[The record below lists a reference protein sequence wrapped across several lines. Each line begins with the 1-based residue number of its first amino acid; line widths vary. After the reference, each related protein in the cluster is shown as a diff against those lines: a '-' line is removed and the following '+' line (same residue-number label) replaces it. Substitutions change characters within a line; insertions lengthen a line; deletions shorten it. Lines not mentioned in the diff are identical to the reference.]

1 MYHNNGTPSFLGFIK
16 MQATG
21 QPLNARNILLYLYPM
36 QLTLHPFELKFRY
49 TFTISRKS
57 KDVQPL
63 LVVALEQDGYSGLGE
78 TADNAYYHITVP
90 KLMED
95 INAHRAIIE
104 NYHLTTPESFW
115 ETMYPLLKDNLFA
128 LCALDLAAHDLYAK
142 MQGKKLYEVWGL
154 DISHNPMTD
163 YTIGIDT
170 VENMVKKL
178 EEFPWP
184 IYKIKLGTKDDI
196 AIIKELRKHTNA
208 TFRVDANCA
217 WGVEE
222 TLRNAA
228 AFAELG
234 VEFIEQPM
242 PAENREG
249 MKEVF
254 AKSALPLIAD
264 ESCIT
269 ESDVA
274 ACKGL
279 FHGINIKLTKCGG
292 ITPARRMIA
301 EARELGLKVMTG
313 SMNESTVGT
322 SAVAHLLPYLD
333 YVDMDGPLLL
343 AEDVADGVKIVDGKI
358 YYADRP
364 GTGAILK

>member
-1 MYHNNGTPSFLGFIK
+1 
-16 MQATG
+16 
-21 QPLNARNILLYLYPM
+21 M
-36 QLTLHPFELKFRY
+36 QLTLYPFELKFKH

-63 LVVALEQDGYSGLGE
+63 LVVKLEQDGLSGLGE
-78 TADNAYYHITVP
+78 TADNSYYNMTVP
-90 KLMED
+90 RLMED
-95 INAHRAIIE
+95 INAHRDLIE
-104 NYHLTTPESFW
+104 GYTLDTPEELWNTLF
-115 ETMYPLLKDNLFA
+115 PLFKDNLFA
-128 LCALDLAAHDLYAK
+128 LCAIDLAAHDLYAK
-142 MQGKKLYEVWGL
+142 KQGKKLYEVWGL

-170 VENMVKKL
+170 VENMVSKL
-178 EEFPWP
+178 KEFPWP
-184 IYKIKLGTKDDI
+184 IYKIKLGTKEDI
-196 AIIKELRKHTNA
+196 AIIEELRKHTNA
-208 TFRVDANCA
+208 IFRVDANCA

-228 AFAELG
+228 AFKSLG

-242 PAENREG
+242 PAADIDG
-249 MKEVF
+249 MRRVYEQ
-254 AKSALPLIAD
+254 SALPLIAD

-269 ESDVA
+269 EADVA
-274 ACKGL
+274 LCKGL

-301 EARELGLKVMTG
+301 EAKQLGMQVMTG

-343 AEDVADGVKIVDGKI
+343 AEDTADGVKIVDGRI
-358 YYADRP
+358 IYADRP
-364 GTGAILK
+364 GTGALLR

>member
-1 MYHNNGTPSFLGFIK
+1 
-16 MQATG
+16 
-21 QPLNARNILLYLYPM
+21 M
-36 QLTLHPFELKFRY
+36 QLTLYPFELKFKH

-63 LVVALEQDGYSGLGE
+63 LVVKLEQDGLSGLGE
-78 TADNAYYHITVP
+78 TADNSYYNMTVP
-90 KLMED
+90 RLMED
-95 INAHRAIIE
+95 INAHRDLIE
-104 NYHLTTPESFW
+104 GFTLDTPEELWNTLF
-115 ETMYPLLKDNLFA
+115 PLFKDNLFA
-128 LCALDLAAHDLYAK
+128 LCAIDLAAHDLYAK
-142 MQGKKLYEVWGL
+142 KQGKKLYEVWGL

-170 VENMVKKL
+170 VENMVSKL
-178 EEFPWP
+178 KEFPWP
-184 IYKIKLGTKDDI
+184 IYKIKLGTKEDI
-196 AIIKELRKHTNA
+196 AIIEELRKHTNA
-208 TFRVDANCA
+208 IFRVDANCA

-228 AFAELG
+228 AFKSLG

-242 PAENREG
+242 PAADTDG
-249 MKEVF
+249 MKRVYEQ
-254 AKSALPLIAD
+254 SALPLIAD

-269 ESDVA
+269 EADVA
-274 ACKGL
+274 LCKGL

-301 EARELGLKVMTG
+301 EAKQLGMQVMTG

-343 AEDVADGVKIVDGKI
+343 AEDTADGVKIADGRI
-358 YYADRP
+358 IYADRP
-364 GTGAILK
+364 GTGALLR

>member
-1 MYHNNGTPSFLGFIK
+1 MIFTPFSFL
-16 MQATG
+16 
-21 QPLNARNILLYLYPM
+21 LLIFYFVNMELVLY
-36 QLTLHPFELKFRY
+36 PFELKFRH

-63 LVVALEQDGYSGLGE
+63 LVAELQQNGYSGLGE
-78 TADNAYYHITVP
+78 TADNSYYNMTVP
-90 KLMED
+90 RLMEA
-95 INAHRAIIE
+95 INQHRSIIE
-104 NYHLTTPESFW
+104 AYTLDTPEAFW
-115 ETMYPLLKDNLFA
+115 EKLYPLFADNMFA

-154 DISHNPMTD
+154 DTSHNPLTD

-170 VENMVKKL
+170 IGNMVNKL
-178 EEFPWP
+178 KEFPWP
-184 IYKIKLGTKDDI
+184 IYKIKLGTPDDI
-196 AIIKELRKHTNA
+196 AIIKELRQHTTA
-208 TFRVDANCA
+208 IFRVDANCA
-217 WGVEE
+217 WGVDE

-228 AFAELG
+228 AFRELG

-242 PAENREG
+242 PAADWEG
-249 MKEVF
+249 MKQLHER
-254 AKSALPLIAD
+254 SALPLIAD
-264 ESCIT
+264 ESCIV
-269 ESDVA
+269 EADVER
-274 ACKGL
+274 CYGY

-301 EARELGLKVMTG
+301 RAKRLGMKVMTG

-343 AEDVADGVKIVDGKI
+343 AEDTSDGIKIVDGHI
-358 YYADRP
+358 IYADRP
-364 GTGAILK
+364 GTGAVLRK

>member
-1 MYHNNGTPSFLGFIK
+1 
-16 MQATG
+16 
-21 QPLNARNILLYLYPM
+21 M
-36 QLTLHPFELKFRY
+36 QLTLYPFELKFKH

-63 LVVALEQDGYSGLGE
+63 LVVKLEQDGISGLGE
-78 TADNAYYHITVP
+78 TADNSYYNMTVP
-90 KLMED
+90 RLMED
-95 INAHRAIIE
+95 INAHRSLIE
-104 NYHLTTPESFW
+104 GYMLDTPEAFW
-115 ETMYPLLKDNLFA
+115 ERLYPLFKDNLFA
-128 LCALDLAAHDLYAK
+128 LCAIDLAAHDLYAK
-142 MQGKKLYEVWGL
+142 KQGKKLYEVWGL

-170 VENMVKKL
+170 VDNMVSKL
-178 EEFPWP
+178 KEFPWP

-196 AIIKELRKHTNA
+196 AIIQELRKHTNA
-208 TFRVDANCA
+208 IFRVDANCA

-222 TLRNAA
+222 TLRNAT
-228 AFAELG
+228 AFRSLG

-242 PAENREG
+242 PAADTAG
-249 MKEVF
+249 MKRVYEQ
-254 AKSALPLIAD
+254 SALPLIAD

-269 ESDVA
+269 EADVA
-274 ACKGL
+274 LCKGL

-301 EARELGLKVMTG
+301 HAKQLGMQVMTG

-343 AEDVADGVKIVDGKI
+343 AEDTADGVKIVDGRI
-358 YYADRP
+358 IYADRP
-364 GTGAILK
+364 GTGAILR